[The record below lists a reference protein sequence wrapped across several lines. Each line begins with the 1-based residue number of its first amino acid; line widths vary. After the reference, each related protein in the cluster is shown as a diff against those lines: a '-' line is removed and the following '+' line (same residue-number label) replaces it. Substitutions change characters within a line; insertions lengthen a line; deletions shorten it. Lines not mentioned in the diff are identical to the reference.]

1 GREIRHAEIDADD
14 TFAADARIDRARR
27 AREPQLAVGQMSSG
41 GDEARN
47 AARTVAALLDLA
59 AVRVEDPVSGVAR
72 AVVGERDE
80 QKLVEADAEA
90 AVRETP
96 HDVRFRSG
104 SLPRPIDDH
113 EVVAETVHFRE
124 ADLHACR
131 VRGWQARASGHGPR
145 GRFNVARALQTSSS
159 PSAGAQVYVESPW
172 PKPQKTCRD
181 LRDFLA
187 LLESRGELKRVSA
200 FVDPKLELT
209 EVSRRT
215 LARSGPALLFD
226 DVGVA
231 GVRALTNLFGTESRI
246 VAALGAEGSDALPEL
261 GRLLAAL
268 KAPEPP
274 RSVGE
279 AFRKLPLL
287 KEIVNMAPRVLR
299 TGHTQEVRI
308 EGADVDLGAWPIQT
322 CWPEDA
328 GPLIT
333 WGLTTTRAP
342 GGGRQ
347 NLGVYRQQVIG
358 RNKVIMRWLAHRG
371 GATDYAAWRAAHPN
385 EPFPV
390 AVSIGA
396 DPATILAAVTP
407 IP

>member
-1 GREIRHAEIDADD
+1 
-14 TFAADARIDRARR
+14 
-27 AREPQLAVGQMSSG
+27 
-41 GDEARN
+41 
-47 AARTVAALLDLA
+47 
-59 AVRVEDPVSGVAR
+59 
-72 AVVGERDE
+72 
-80 QKLVEADAEA
+80 
-90 AVRETP
+90 
-96 HDVRFRSG
+96 
-104 SLPRPIDDH
+104 
-113 EVVAETVHFRE
+113 
-124 ADLHACR
+124 
-131 VRGWQARASGHGPR
+131 
-145 GRFNVARALQTSSS
+145 
-159 PSAGAQVYVESPW
+159 VESPW

-215 LARSGPALLFD
+215 LVKGGPALLFD
-226 DVGVA
+226 DVGVP

-246 VAALGAEGSDALPEL
+246 VAALGADGPDALPEL

-299 TGHTQEVRI
+299 SGRTQEVRI
-308 EGADVDLGAWPIQT
+308 EGADVDLGAWPVQT
-322 CWPEDA
+322 CWPDDA

-342 GGGRQ
+342 GDGRQ
-347 NLGVYRQQVIG
+347 NLGVYRQQVID
-358 RNKVIMRWLAHRG
+358 RNKVIMR
-371 GATDYAAWRAAHPN
+371 
-385 EPFPV
+385 
-390 AVSIGA
+390 
-396 DPATILAAVTP
+396 
-407 IP
+407 